1 MLPFF
6 GIAIASVLLIK
17 LGMLAVWVGV
27 MALALKLSLALI
39 TLLSGAL
46 LWKVFTR

>member
-6 GIAIASVLLIK
+6 GIAIATVLLIK

-27 MALALKLSLALI
+27 MTAALKLSLAVI
-39 TLLSGAL
+39 TLLSGVL
-46 LWKVFTR
+46 LWKVFKK